1 MSVEVWK
8 KVTDWELYEVSNLG
22 RIRNSKTGL
31 IKKTSLNN
39 RGYFMVAFEIEKRK
53 KCFLVHRIV
62 ATEFCEKI
70 DGQNVVNHI
79 DENQQNNSSQNLEW
93 CSQKHN
99 VNEAI
104 KSGKANPKEAGLKGI
119 ESKRRKKLS
128 YE

>member
-1 MSVEVWK
+1 MIEEKWR
-8 KVTDWELYEVSNLG
+8 KVTDWELYEVSNFG

-39 RGYFMVAFEIEKRK
+39 RGYFMVAFEIGKRK
-53 KCFLVHRIV
+53 KSFLVHRIV
-62 ATEFCEKI
+62 AKEFCERKE
-70 DGQNVVNHI
+70 GQNVINHI
-79 DENQQNNSSQNLEW
+79 DENPINNFFKNLEW

-104 KSGKANPKEAGLKGI
+104 KSGKSNPKEAQK
-119 ESKRRKKLS
+119 KAVQARKMKQ

>member
-1 MSVEVWK
+1 MSEIRK
-8 KVTDWELYEVSNLG
+8 KVTDWELYEVSSLG

-39 RGYFMVAFEIEKRK
+39 RGYFMVAFEIGKRK

-62 ATEFCEKI
+62 AKEFCKQEE
-70 DGQNVVNHI
+70 GQNVVNHI
-79 DENQQNNSSQNLEW
+79 DENQKNNFFGNLEW

-99 VNEAI
+99 INEAI
-104 KSGKANPKEAGLKGI
+104 KSGRSNHKNAQKRSV
-119 ESKRRKKLS
+119 ESRKMKV